1 MKILVLGGTHG
12 NEQLGIKLVKLLKK
26 SPIDGV
32 DPIIANPRAVKAATR
47 FTESD
52 LNRSFGETYVGT
64 YETKRAAKLKKLAAG
79 YDVVL
84 DFHNTQTPNNN
95 CGFVGVGCD
104 PRLYG
109 VAKAVGFSMCVEA
122 TYDCVNKYCL
132 NTISIEIS
140 VGDALDD
147 PEIWY
152 EKIAALSSE
161 KLPVPKR
168 PLRLYRFSRRVSWE
182 EKTALGLEGWQP
194 FQRISASEARNLGV
208 KRQTV
213 PIFIGSRFTS
223 EYATLLSIERSV

>member
-1 MKILVLGGTHG
+1 MNILVLGGTHG
-12 NEQLGIKLVKLLKK
+12 NELLGIRLVKLLKRR
-26 SPIDGV
+26 PIKGV
-32 DPIIANPRAVKAATR
+32 KAVIANPRAVQAVTR

-52 LNRSFGETYVGT
+52 LNRSFGEGYVGT
-64 YETKRAAKLKKLAAG
+64 YETKRAVGLKKLAAG
-79 YDVVL
+79 YDAVL

-95 CGFVGVGCD
+95 CGFVGMGCD
-104 PRLYG
+104 PRLYD

-140 VGDALDD
+140 VDDALDD

-152 EKIAALSSE
+152 EKIAALSAE
-161 KLPVPKR
+161 RLPVPQR
-168 PLRLYRFSRRVSWE
+168 PLQLYRFSRRVSWE
-182 EKTALGLEGWQP
+182 EKEALSLGNWQP
-194 FQRISASEARNLGV
+194 FQRINADEARRLGV
-208 KRQTV
+208 KKETV

>member
-1 MKILVLGGTHG
+1 
-12 NEQLGIKLVKLLKK
+12 
-26 SPIDGV
+26 
-32 DPIIANPRAVKAATR
+32 
-47 FTESD
+47 TESD

-64 YETKRAAKLKKLAAG
+64 YETKRAARLKKLAAS

-84 DFHNTQTPNNN
+84 DFHNTQTPGNN

-104 PRLYG
+104 PRLYD

-147 PEIWY
+147 PDVWY
-152 EKIAALSSE
+152 QKITALSAGM
-161 KLPVPKR
+161 LPVPKK
-168 PLRLYRFSRRVSWE
+168 PLQLYRFSRRVSWE
-182 EKTALGLEGWQP
+182 EKAVFGLENWRP
-194 FQRISASEARNLGV
+194 FRQISTDEARRLGV
-208 KRQTV
+208 KKQTV

-223 EYATLLSIERSV
+223 EYATLLSVERSV